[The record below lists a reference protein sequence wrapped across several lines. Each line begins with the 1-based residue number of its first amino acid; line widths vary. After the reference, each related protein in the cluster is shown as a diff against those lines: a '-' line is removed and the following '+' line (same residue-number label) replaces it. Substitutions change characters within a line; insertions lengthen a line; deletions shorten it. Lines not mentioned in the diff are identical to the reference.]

1 MPDDH
6 SNGTESGGF
15 DDWLSE
21 TPSKATDPYAEVE
34 LDATDD
40 DIFDHGASDE
50 PEVQLEPEP
59 EVQPEPEPEPE
70 PEPVATPE
78 PEPEM
83 DTVEAPSSDVDPV
96 EDDDDASLDLS
107 EESDDDAEDDT
118 GEIPVVEPAS
128 VSDEVDELS
137 EGSAEGLHAE
147 PVVKFEAFDGDNEAD
162 TGELEIVVASPQEP
176 SEDESV
182 ATLMYDGGVDVRSD
196 SAEEDEG
203 LPDDD
208 TSEISG
214 IAWVPE
220 TDDDESVDRD
230 EYDPLE
236 DTGEAVFVTGETA
249 AAAVAAGSFG
259 DLWDQDSDEGPISSD
274 VPSSDDVDEFSLDA
288 DDLLLG
294 ATQEHIGLAAAIAAA
309 ENEDT
314 EQVALVAEIPGLETS
329 VVGFEDVVEAEGHR
343 RVRARASGDLI
354 ARVVTGVILVLA
366 LGASLIWRPA
376 LVVFAIA
383 VFVLGAGE
391 FYTALVR
398 TERRP
403 IALFGF
409 IGIVAASLGAFFWS
423 AIAIPIAFL
432 LATILLLLFYAVVP
446 GKSDPMG
453 NLALTATVMVWV
465 GLGSYA
471 MLIAQSDDYQVL
483 IIGVVVAVAGA
494 DIAAFF
500 VGRSLG
506 RTHFAP
512 WVSPKKTVEGL
523 VAGVVVALGIGAMLH
538 FFPPFELTSGLA
550 IGAAAAFLTPMGD
563 LAMSAAKRALGL
575 KDMGSVLPGHG
586 GFLDRIDG
594 LLFVIPAAWAVFVW
608 AGLL

>member
-1 MPDDH
+1 MPDDP
-6 SNGTESGGF
+6 SNDTESGGF

-21 TPSKATDPYAEVE
+21 APGKATDPYAE
-34 LDATDD
+34 LSDDAPDD
-40 DIFDHGASDE
+40 DLAHEEPSTEDPTSDDS
-50 PEVQLEPEP
+50 V
-59 EVQPEPEPEPE
+59 
-70 PEPVATPE
+70 
-78 PEPEM
+78 
-83 DTVEAPSSDVDPV
+83 
-96 EDDDDASLDLS
+96 DDDDVDVSDAGEGPVVASAEDLPADTGDALP
-107 EESDDDAEDDT
+107 DDSADDDDT
-118 GEIPVVEPAS
+118 GELPIAPSADGEAEAEEWPDDPVVE
-128 VSDEVDELS
+128 
-137 EGSAEGLHAE
+137 
-147 PVVKFEAFDGDNEAD
+147 FEAFDGGDDAD
-162 TGELEIVVASPQEP
+162 TGELEIVTPVPFGEGDVGEAE
-176 SEDESV
+176 
-182 ATLMYDGGVDVRSD
+182 ATLMYDGGFESESQESPEPSD
-196 SAEEDEG
+196 SSDSPVQGE
-203 LPDDD
+203 DDD
-208 TSEISG
+208 DDSAQDETSEVPVV
-214 IAWVPE
+214 AWSPE
-220 TDDDESVDRD
+220 TIDVDPERD
-230 EYDPLE
+230 VFDPFE
-236 DTGEAVFVTGETA
+236 DTGEAVFVSGEMA
-249 AAAVAAGSFG
+249 AAGVTASAFG
-259 DLWDQDSDEGPISSD
+259 DLWDQDEDSPVAIGSDG
-274 VPSSDDVDEFSLDA
+274 DDDEFTLGEGDI
-288 DDLLLG
+288 LMG

-329 VVGFEDVVEAEGHR
+329 VVGFDDVVEAEGYR
-343 RVRARASGDLI
+343 RVRARASGDLV
-354 ARVVTGVILVLA
+354 ARIVTGVVLVLA

-376 LVVFAIA
+376 LVAFAIT

-398 TERRP
+398 TERKP

-409 IGIVAASLGAFFWS
+409 IGIISASLGAYFWS
-423 AIAIPIAFL
+423 AVAIPMAFV

-446 GKSDPMG
+446 GKQDPMG
-453 NLALTATVMVWV
+453 NLALTATVMVWA

-471 MLIAQSDDYQVL
+471 MLIARSDDYQVL
-483 IIGVVVAVAGA
+483 IIGVVVAVAAA

-523 VAGVVVALGIGAMLH
+523 VAGGVVALGVGAVLH

-550 IGAAAAFLTPMGD
+550 VGAAAAFLTPIGD

-594 LLFVIPAAWAVFVW
+594 LLFVIPVAWAVFVW